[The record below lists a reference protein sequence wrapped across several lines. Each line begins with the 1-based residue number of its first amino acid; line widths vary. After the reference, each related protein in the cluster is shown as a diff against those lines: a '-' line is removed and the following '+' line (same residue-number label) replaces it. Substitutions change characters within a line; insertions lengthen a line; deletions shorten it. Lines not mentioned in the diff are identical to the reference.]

1 MITSSPILQNSE
13 TPNSES
19 KKVFSALSASLR
31 LYVRFSTE
39 DCGVTVCAICTP
51 ECDTMAQF
59 GAGWAVPEGW
69 HGLCSM

>member
-31 LYVRFSTE
+31 LCVNISTYR
-39 DCGVTVCAICTP
+39 
-51 ECDTMAQF
+51 
-59 GAGWAVPEGW
+59 
-69 HGLCSM
+69 GLWRDSMRHLHTRM